1 MNCVTSDDIPDR
13 MSNPKRQIDTLDV
26 FHRGGFWLLQPVRRG
41 HRAGMDAMVL
51 AAAAPAGFDG
61 VVADLGAGAGAAGF
75 AVVSRCSGSHATL
88 VERDAEMAE
97 YASRSA
103 GLEQNRH
110 LRERLSVLAADVSL
124 TGSARKTAGLG
135 DRSFDFAIMN
145 PPFNDASDRQT
156 PDELKRRAHVMDEGI
171 FESWIRTA
179 AAIVKPGGGLAV
191 IARPKSL
198 ADILPASAGRFGGL
212 RLKSVHPQADK
223 PAIRIVIRGVR
234 GSRAQMTMEPP
245 LILHENEDKKFSHDA
260 DAICNGWQSLF
271 GD

>member
-1 MNCVTSDDIPDR
+1 

-26 FHRGGFWLLQPVRRG
+26 FHRGGSGSCSRFDAAIVRVWMQWFSPRRRPPDLTAWSPTWAPVRG
-41 HRAGMDAMVL
+41 
-51 AAAAPAGFDG
+51 PP
-61 VVADLGAGAGAAGF
+61 GF
-75 AVVSRCSGSHATL
+75 AVVSRCSGSHAIL

-156 PDELKRRAHVMDEGI
+156 QDELKRRAHVMNEGI
-171 FESWIRTA
+171 FEAWIRTA
-179 AAIVKPGGGLAV
+179 AAIVKPGRRPRGNRPAKVAGGY
-191 IARPKSL
+191 IAGKRGPLRRPS
-198 ADILPASAGRFGGL
+198 AETRPSAGGQTGDT
-212 RLKSVHPQADK
+212 HCH
-223 PAIRIVIRGVR
+223 
-234 GSRAQMTMEPP
+234 SRCSRVARA
-245 LILHENEDKKFSHDA
+245 NDDGA
-260 DAICNGWQSLF
+260 AA
-271 GD
+271 